1 MARPLSEY
9 ERTKLKLDSV
19 NLAVSTVAMG
29 AAVAALCLNEK
40 GESKVTEEEK
50 EYRTRR
56 ELKRDARREIK
67 RRAVTQIGYP
77 GPVLVLNEGGRPG
90 PVWHPYVVPRND
102 DTRRTLK
109 RRYAKEI
116 KAMAVNEVGYP
127 GPVILLNKEPEP
139 WVIERADGR
148 KAKIYMSPKGG
159 DDVWTAFG
167 RSYPQGN
174 AAAPDNVFFSP
185 WHGESVDR
193 RFTQDEDWELSA
205 WLMEDVRSW
214 SRKPAKRK
222 AQAKR
227 APAKKTAT
235 KKKATPKRAAP
246 KKKAPTK
253 WVAMQMTR
261 SGGDAQAVVCRDRGE
276 AESRARAMKR
286 SRSPSSR
293 GRYVQGYARMDTSR
307 IDVPSWANGKKG
319 TFHEV

>member
-1 MARPLSEY
+1 MARPLSAY
-9 ERTKLKLDSV
+9 ERVKLKLDSA

-29 AAVAALCLNEK
+29 AAIAALCMNEK

-50 EYRTRR
+50 EYKTRR

-67 RRAVTQIGYP
+67 RRAVTEIGYP
-77 GPVLVLNEGGRPG
+77 GPVLVLNEGGHAG
-90 PVWHPYVVPRND
+90 PVWHPHVVPRND

-139 WVIERADGR
+139 WIVERTDGK
-148 KAKIYMSPKGG
+148 KAKFYMSPQGG
-159 DDVWTAFG
+159 DDVWTAFE
-167 RSYPQGN
+167 RSYPQAY

-185 WHGESVDR
+185 WHGE
-193 RFTQDEDWELSA
+193 RFDVFFTPDEDWDFNA
-205 WLMEDVRSW
+205 WFMEDVRSR
-214 SRKPAKRK
+214 SRKPAKK
-222 AQAKR
+222 
-227 APAKKTAT
+227 
-235 KKKATPKRAAP
+235 AAP
-246 KKKAPTK
+246 KKKASAKKAAPKRKSSTK

-261 SGGDAQAVVCRDRGE
+261 NGGDAQAVVCRDRSE

-286 SRSPSSR
+286 SRDPSAR
-293 GRYVQGYARMDTSR
+293 KRYVQGYARMDTSK
-307 IDVPSWANGKKG
+307 IDVPAWASGEKG